1 MRSRKARLQH
11 VELGECNM
19 LGCFRMSK
27 APVALTAKQ
36 VCVNVH
42 HMFFWWPAVVKY
54 VVIIHTTMNGERD
67 IEASHKKWHSA
78 I

>member
-1 MRSRKARLQH
+1 MRSRKAQLQH

-19 LGCFRMSK
+19 PHCFRMSK

-36 VCVNVH
+36 VCENVH
-42 HMFFWWPAVVKY
+42 HMFWWPAVEEY
-54 VVIIHTTMNGERD
+54 VVIIHTTMKGERD
-67 IEASHKKWHSA
+67 IEASHKKWPSA